1 MTRNRIIFGIVIA
14 ALFQTAILVQ
24 MVWSQITLLN
34 SPTEVVLQTTP
45 VDPRDF
51 FRGDYVILD
60 YKIASFI
67 NDSIPIDKELGHGDD
82 IFIVL
87 NTQGIYATAVR
98 ALRLAPPSLAPHE
111 AVIKGTV
118 NWINLET
125 RTTTDGPCVDCPIL
139 SVSYPIDSYFVP
151 EGTGVDLEERRDAS
165 ELGVIVALNENG
177 DAAIKGLMLDGV
189 KVYDTPLF

>member
-24 MVWSQITLLN
+24 MVWSQITLLT

-67 NDSIPIDKELGHGDD
+67 NDSIPIDKEL
-82 IFIVL
+82 
-87 NTQGIYATAVR
+87 
-98 ALRLAPPSLAPHE
+98 
-111 AVIKGTV
+111 
-118 NWINLET
+118 ET
-125 RTTTDGPCVDCPIL
+125 RRRHLCCLEHPGDLRHSSPC
-139 SVSYPIDSYFVP
+139 SSS
-151 EGTGVDLEERRDAS
+151 GTHIPCS
-165 ELGVIVALNENG
+165 
-177 DAAIKGLMLDGV
+177 
-189 KVYDTPLF
+189 T